1 MQINLVMA
9 KPHLK
14 RYHNFPFELLLEISG
29 WASVV
34 SSGFLEILQSSTP
47 LTGSKGLPQLIIGLG
62 LNFSMKITD
71 SSLILLAQCSKTVM
85 TPPQKYRAN

>member
-1 MQINLVMA
+1 MQMKLVMA

-14 RYHNFPFELLLEISG
+14 RYHNFPLELLLEISG

-34 SSGFLEILQSSTP
+34 PSVFLGILQSSTP
-47 LTGSKGLPQLIIGLG
+47 LTKSKGLPQLIIGLG

-71 SSLILLAQCSKTVM
+71 SSFILLVS
-85 TPPQKYRAN
+85 